1 LFLKPGIREFVNG
14 KQNMNVSDAHYH
26 HLSPVSGGGD
36 ALAQH
41 ITQALLFERNAL
53 ALAHADADIDLRLDT
68 GEVARFVEVFLQ
80 KRWRQVLA
88 HAYCDADAA
97 TQQDLLALMDQ
108 LIKSAQPK
116 FTADQCQDFLQ
127 GLPAMVAKLAEWLD
141 KDGWQGP
148 ERDIFFIKLAE
159 RHAMVARGPL
169 SARHR
174 IEQAVNSAQKAS
186 ERRWEHE
193 SRVEAL
199 ANDQN
204 LRDVRQMQLAN
215 WIEVLSENENALHY
229 YKLSWVSPRQMV
241 LVFVERD
248 GQDFF
253 SITVEKLAE
262 RLHDHSA
269 RILSQEPLA

>member
-1 LFLKPGIREFVNG
+1 MSL
-14 KQNMNVSDAHYH
+14 SDAHYH

-36 ALAQH
+36 ALARH
-41 ITQALLFERNAL
+41 ITQALLFERNEV
-53 ALAHADADIDLRLDT
+53 ALAHADADIDVRLDT
-68 GEVARFVEVFLQ
+68 GEVARFVAEFLQ
-80 KRWRQVLA
+80 SRWRQVLA
-88 HAYCDADAA
+88 HAYCDADEA
-97 TQQDLLALMDQ
+97 TQQELRDVMDQ

-116 FTADQCQDFLQ
+116 FTAEQCQDFMQ
-127 GLPAMVAKLAEWLD
+127 GLGPMVAKLGEWLD
-141 KDGWQGP
+141 RDGWHGP
-148 ERDIFFIKLAE
+148 ERDLFFIKLAE
-159 RHAMVARGPL
+159 RHALVARGPL

-174 IEQAVNSAQKAS
+174 IEQAVNAAQKAS

-193 SRVEAL
+193 SRQEAL
-199 ANDQN
+199 ANDPH
-204 LRDVRQMQLAN
+204 LREVRSMQIGDF
-215 WIEVLSENENALHY
+215 IEVLSEAENALHY

-269 RILSQEPLA
+269 RIVVPGSPA